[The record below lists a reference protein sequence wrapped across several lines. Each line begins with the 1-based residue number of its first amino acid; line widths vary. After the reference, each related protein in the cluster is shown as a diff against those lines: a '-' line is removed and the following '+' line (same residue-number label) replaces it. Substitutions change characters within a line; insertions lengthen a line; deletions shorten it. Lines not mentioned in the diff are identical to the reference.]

1 MKKKN
6 KNKKG
11 VTLIEMMVLI
21 AIVGILAAVAV
32 PIMRKRIRSAKE
44 DSLAYRCVTSVED
57 PNGYEEEIDKFREKG
72 FHLDNFNEG
81 DINSY
86 MVRLEIDI
94 SFREQEIAEQQ
105 RKLEAD
111 KSRLP
116 FVRNVLEAVL
126 ETRTVPDCNSPQCS
140 HKWGPHEK
148 FCPECGQ
155 RRNLGR
161 MRSSRRE

>member
-6 KNKKG
+6 KKKG
-11 VTLIEMMVLI
+11 LTLIEVILI
-21 AIVGILAAVAV
+21 IAAAIILAGVGWSV
-32 PIMRKRIRSAKE
+32 MKKGFRSAQE
-44 DSLAYRCVTSVED
+44 ESTAYRCVTSVED
-57 PNGYEEEIDKFREKG
+57 PNGYEEAIEKFRNAG
-72 FHLDNFNEG
+72 FHLDDFNETN
-81 DINSY
+81 INSY
-86 MVRLEIDI
+86 MFLMETEI

-126 ETRTVPDCNSPQCS
+126 ETRTVTDCNSPQCS